1 MRSPEQLSTLKIL
14 CVASPAGT
22 LADGAVGGVALD
34 LYGIAHELIR
44 RGHQLKIVAPSGS
57 AAASLFQQMSLIEI
71 DGDFQPLAHDQ
82 SYDSAI
88 IIPAN
93 AVLANMWDY
102 AQQHQHQYDLI
113 FNFAYDW
120 LPFYVAP
127 MFDRPVLHR
136 LNLSS
141 WTLAMDRAIAR
152 VANLRPG
159 TLGVLSRAQAAS
171 FNHAFTDEFANP
183 ADASNLSNRDVDVD
197 RSDSSDS
204 DLADFQLS
212 ANTNTHA
219 QSSINATIDRFR
231 CLGGAVQIS
240 NYDFCAT
247 PGDSLAVVARI
258 SPEKGIE
265 DAIAAAAKV
274 NLPIKIFG
282 YIQNQAYWQQILTS
296 YPQAQV
302 EYMGFMPTAKLQQE
316 LGKCRALLMTHKC
329 IEAWGMVAIEA
340 LACGVPVIAYASG
353 GPAEIIEH
361 GKSGWLVKPNHV
373 AGLVEAIAQLDQ
385 IDRYYCRLQAETKF
399 SLPALGDRLEAWFA
413 DVLDRYG
420 K

>member
-1 MRSPEQLSTLKIL
+1 MRSPEPKKLPALKIL

-34 LYGIAHELIR
+34 LYGIANELIR
-44 RGHQLKIVAPSGS
+44 RGHQLEIVAPTGS
-57 AAASLFQQMSLIEI
+57 AAASLFARMPIQEI
-71 DGDFQPLAHDQ
+71 DGEFQPLAPNQ
-82 SYDSAI
+82 SYADPVM
-88 IIPAN
+88 IPAN

-102 AQQHQHQYDLI
+102 AQQHQHRYDLI
-113 FNFAYDW
+113 INFAYDW

-127 MFDRPVLHR
+127 LFDRPVLHR

-171 FNHAFTDEFANP
+171 FNHAFTDEFTDEFTNANST
-183 ADASNLSNRDVDVD
+183 DH
-197 RSDSSDS
+197 DSELGDPV
-204 DLADFQLS
+204 DLAPNHGKQQHTEQE
-212 ANTNTHA
+212 NNE
-219 QSSINATIDRFR
+219 NIDRFR

-399 SLPALGDRLEAWFA
+399 SLPALGDRLETWFA
-413 DVLDRYG
+413 DVLD
-420 K
+420 